1 MTVGDWLPIISV
13 VVVFYG
19 ILRRDISALQ
29 KSVSETMA
37 GVAKIEGMIQM
48 ALVLKG
54 RSETEVEDIKKWRE
68 SQ

>member
-48 ALVLKG
+48 ALVLRG
-54 RSETEVEDIKKWRE
+54 RSETEVEDIRKWRE